1 MIYEHSFQTDEQQLM
16 EMQTKLWKI
25 IDTFPNPKDR
35 LKLAGV
41 ALKVTIQ
48 LYQSAMAP
56 EAIEKMLVFASR
68 HLDSVEPLI
77 SQDRTVH

>member
-1 MIYEHSFQTDEQQLM
+1 MKYEHSFQTDEQQLV
-16 EMQTKLWKI
+16 EMQNKLWEI
-25 IDTFPNPKDR
+25 MGTFPNPKDR

-41 ALKVTIQ
+41 TLKVAIQ
-48 LYQSAMAP
+48 LYQSTLAP
-56 EAIEKMLVFASR
+56 EEIEKMLVFASR

>member
-1 MIYEHSFQTDEQQLM
+1 MGFTTFLSNLTSL
-16 EMQTKLWKI
+16 

-56 EAIEKMLVFASR
+56 EAIEGVLLYAAQ
-68 HLDSVEPLI
+68 HLDKVEPII
-77 SQDRTVH
+77 SQDRIVH